1 MNGRHWGKRGG
12 DTGGMTTSRNPI
24 LITGCSSGIGRAG
37 AELLVRAGYT
47 VYATARRPE
56 TLEPL
61 AAAGARTLALDVT
74 EDASMRAAVEVVSAE
89 HGHVGTLINNA
100 GYGEYG
106 PIEEVPMDR
115 VRTMFETNVFGLARL
130 IQLVLPG
137 MRAAGSGLVLNV
149 GSMGGRIA
157 FPVGGYYHAT
167 KYAVEGI
174 TDALRN
180 EVRGFGIDVCLV
192 EPGPIRTNF
201 EETLNASEAVGNP
214 QSPYADLV
222 AAVTRVN
229 AGIYTSKGMSVGP
242 EAVAKTILKAV
253 ESDSPRPRYLVTPV
267 ARALVHTRRI
277 GGDRVWDA
285 LIGRQFK
292 H

>member
-1 MNGRHWGKRGG
+1 MPGEGG
-12 DTGGMTTSRNPI
+12 DTGVMTTTRNPI
-24 LITGCSSGIGRAG
+24 LITGCSSGIGRAS
-37 AELLVRAGYT
+37 AELLVKAGYT
-47 VYATARRPE
+47 VYATARRSE

-61 AAAGARTLALDVT
+61 AAAGARTLTLDVT
-74 EDASMRAAVEVVSAE
+74 DDASMQAAVDVVSAE

-115 VRTMFETNVFGLARL
+115 VRAMFETNVFGLARL
-130 IQLVLPG
+130 TQLVLPG
-137 MRAAGSGLVLNV
+137 MRSAGSGLIVNV
-149 GSMGGRIA
+149 SSMGGRIA
-157 FPVGGYYHAT
+157 FPIGGYYHAS

-180 EVRGFGIDVCLV
+180 EVRSFGIAVALV

-201 EETLNASEAVGNP
+201 EETINASHAVDNP
-214 QSPYADLV
+214 GSPYADLV
-222 AAVTRVN
+222 AAVTQVN
-229 AGIYTSKGMSVGP
+229 AGVYSSKVMSVGP
-242 EAVAKTILKAV
+242 QAVAKTILKVV

-267 ARALVHTRRI
+267 ARALVNTRRI

-285 LIGRQFK
+285 IVGHQFK